1 MIKYRVDWE
10 VIHSDF
16 PHPYF
21 GIQTSH
27 HNKTKEDFS
36 QAIELAR
43 ELSVD
48 ERVKN
53 VKLFCLVETQLP
65 IWAANQPISSLD

>member
-27 HNKTKEDFS
+27 HNKTKGDYN
-36 QAIELAR
+36 QALELAR
-43 ELSVD
+43 ELSKD
-48 ERVKN
+48 EKVKN
-53 VKLFCLVETQLP
+53 VKLFSILETELP
-65 IWAANQPISSLD
+65 F